1 MISSWVSL
9 IFKLNWTF
17 SISVTSHLVLTLSIL
32 CRWISSNHFPLSNLH
47 ESLIFLA
54 WIFSLLCVFE
64 YKTFVPLLVTQS
76 VSTKHLG
83 PASLRDSGPPDQL
96 GKHLETVSRPV
107 GSSVSEGNT
116 ERSPVPLGQPLGA
129 DELKLRTGEGQPQ
142 GANEYRQEGNAS
154 VSSKDLGRE
163 PQLIQVL
170 PLKGTSGEEALAK
183 TEQSLDKLKSQYA
196 ISKKLEKSLIFPY
209 LYMQESSAAYLD
221 SITSL
226 RGAPLV
232 DTLVPKEQEGQPEG
246 ADELKPGLVK
256 TLEGSEEG
264 SLLNNQ
270 LIQTSYSFGLSTN
283 YQPDFW
289 RNFPVFFKRR
299 ITGRLI
305 PFTLEDSYNTY
316 LYFFGD
322 TIPYEPLHRKIALK
336 PHSKKMRIFKN
347 NKQYRSYSS
356 DSYKKRTVN
365 LFFDKYQKKFV
376 YPIPMSMYLPVEY
389 FMYSYSFLRTDLDI
403 DEAYNKFYTHIINK
417 TIKKFNF
424 LRYNSR
430 TLTPSALD
438 CKKKVGIIYE
448 NYQDLKFSLRR
459 TVNYF
464 NLHEIEDYVFL
475 NNGLNSPTKRSF
487 GTHENSSRRP
497 PSVSSKRSHIPGL
510 VEEKLMPSTSKR
522 GEQGKSKININNLS
536 SPLGL
541 SGRENFYIRLRQLKA
556 ILNQTAYKP
565 ISLSGPTQSKSKILS
580 YRDTRGG
587 AWFQLSSVES
597 V

>member
-1 MISSWVSL
+1 MVPS
-9 IFKLNWTF
+9 
-17 SISVTSHLVLTLSIL
+17 
-32 CRWISSNHFPLSNLH
+32 
-47 ESLIFLA
+47 EQ
-54 WIFSLLCVFE
+54 E
-64 YKTFVPLLVTQS
+64 YGQ
-76 VSTKHLG
+76 
-83 PASLRDSGPPDQL
+83 
-96 GKHLETVSRPV
+96 
-107 GSSVSEGNT
+107 EGCAAT
-116 ERSPVPLGQPLGA
+116 PEGA

-232 DTLVPKEQEGQPEG
+232 DTPGQPEG

-305 PFTLEDSYNTY
+305 PFTLEDSSRVY

-475 NNGLNSPTKRSF
+475 NNSPTKRSF